1 MYEYILRYHLASLK
15 TQGHGLRARPLGQAG
30 RGGSRPRGGWVGGDP
45 AGARGMTS
53 GRSTATPLFSAAQR
67 SVSIEIGFDYGQL
80 SPFALPDQVV
90 CIRSPIVFGSWRVVP
105 STLLD
110 PQDVFPEQ
118 GHICITSTGDPF
130 QQHGN
135 LPIPEPSHVRISPSA
150 QISPRITSKHSPANH
165 SSPPT
170 PADRPPINGLASSPL
185 RRAQGPDQP
194 SELLC
199 AVRVGVMGGVVEVV
213 REERVAR
220 CVLRGVA
227 LAQAKM
233 LMIVRKLNDA
243 SRRAGAVL
251 GRDRQTA

>member
-1 MYEYILRYHLASLK
+1 VYEYILRYHLASLK

-67 SVSIEIGFDYGQL
+67 SVSIEIGFDNGQL

-110 PQDVFPEQ
+110 PQDVSPEQ

-135 LPIPEPSHVRISPSA
+135 LSIPEHKSCPDLAKRPDLAKNHFQTLPCESLIASY
-150 QISPRITSKHSPANH
+150 PRRPASNQW
-165 SSPPT
+165 PCLR
-170 PADRPPINGLASSPL
+170 PAAP
-185 RRAQGPDQP
+185 
-194 SELLC
+194 
-199 AVRVGVMGGVVEVV
+199 
-213 REERVAR
+213 
-220 CVLRGVA
+220 
-227 LAQAKM
+227 
-233 LMIVRKLNDA
+233 
-243 SRRAGAVL
+243 RAGA
-251 GRDRQTA
+251 